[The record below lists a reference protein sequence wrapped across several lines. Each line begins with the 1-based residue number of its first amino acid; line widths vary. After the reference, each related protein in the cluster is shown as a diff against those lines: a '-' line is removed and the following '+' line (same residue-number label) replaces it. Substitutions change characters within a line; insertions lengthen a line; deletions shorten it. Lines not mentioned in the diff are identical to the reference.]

1 MFHFAAILLALGT
14 PAESAEPERVTTVA
28 VVERLPLAAP
38 ITRVALSVDSLAMR
52 IELTTTAD
60 PRAIY
65 QRFVASAPQL
75 CPFISRASDTVVLEC
90 RTPRIEARLEANDG
104 KPVLEIREVRGLPL
118 SEDGDQIW
126 FFYHPIALRFGS
138 GCPGDTAPAR
148 GECHFK
154 AGRFTEAA
162 IEFRKA
168 LPGEFRRLAALRLGD
183 IALRTGDPATA
194 VGWYRMAGRHGNYG
208 RMAVARLCE
217 LGGSC
222 LGEMRKRVFDASLLP
237 EPLHGEMLL
246 RAARAHAY
254 IGAVKDSMVNL
265 LAAIRTNPHICD
277 EETRVLCRRLVLF
290 ALKFP
295 DTEGGLEALESY
307 LNLPL
312 RTEGF
317 LAIELVRAAAEKA
330 LDLGAPLFAGNL
342 LAASVPWVEGAD
354 VEAIS
359 DHLLRSAEMY
369 LVAKDPARARTLY
382 EYADGRIG
390 RKLLLGPRWA
400 AVIAAV
406 QGVDTDAKSGAD
418 EAALTEAAGDIAA
431 AYTTIS
437 RSLRLRQSQSQTNG
451 SESP

>member
-1 MFHFAAILLALGT
+1 MFHLAALLIALGA
-14 PAESAEPERVTTVA
+14 PLENAEPERVTTVA

-38 ITRVALSVDSLAMR
+38 IGRVVLSVDSLAMR
-52 IELTTTAD
+52 IDLATTAD

-65 QRFVASAPQL
+65 QRLLASDPQL
-75 CPFISRASDTVVLEC
+75 CPYISRAANTVVLQC
-90 RTPRIEARLEANDG
+90 RTPRIEARLDPNGG

-148 GECHFK
+148 GECQFK

-162 IEFRKA
+162 LEFRKA
-168 LPGEFRRLAALRLGD
+168 LQGENRRLAALRLGD
-183 IALRTGDPATA
+183 ISLRTGDPSTA
-194 VGWYRMAGRHGNYG
+194 AGWYRMAGRQGSYG

-222 LGEMRKRVFDASLLP
+222 LGEMRKRVFDAEALP

-254 IGAVKDSMVNL
+254 IGAVKDSMVSL
-265 LAAIRTNPHICD
+265 LDAIRTNPRICD
-277 EETRVLCRRLVLF
+277 DDTRVLCRRLVLF

-307 LNLPL
+307 LNLPS

-317 LAIELVRAAAEKA
+317 LSIEMVRAAAEKA
-330 LDLGAPLFAGNL
+330 LDIGAPLFAGHL
-342 LAASVPWVEGAD
+342 LAASVPWVEGTD
-354 VEAIS
+354 VEALG

-369 LVAKDPARARTLY
+369 LIAKDLARARTLY
-382 EYADGRIG
+382 EYAEGRIG
-390 RKLLLGPRWA
+390 RKRLLGPRWA
-400 AVIAAV
+400 TVIVAIE
-406 QGVDTDAKSGAD
+406 GVDGRGKSAD
-418 EAALTEAAGDIAA
+418 ESAITEAANDLAA
-431 AYTTIS
+431 AYTSLS
-437 RSLRLRQSQSQTNG
+437 RSLRFRQSQSQTNG